1 MTKSVVGI
9 YETPRETVA
18 AIEGLKTRGYDSDN
32 ISVVTNRKDTDYLES
47 QTGTQVKQAADT
59 NDSDSESFF
68 DKLKDYF
75 TMDDSG
81 TNQNKLSDL
90 DIANEDAERYQEE
103 LNDGKILLAVDT
115 DAELDNSTIDNG
127 HVLSGGFSNARTSDE
142 MTDYTTKEEKTMPIR
157 EEELNVN
164 KEDVQTGEV
173 EIGKDVKTEQRD
185 MDIPV
190 KHDEIYVERR
200 PVNDNTR
207 EASPVNDSET
217 IRVPIVEEQVEVTKK
232 PVVTDEVVIGKRTV
246 EENEHVSETVKK
258 EEPRL
263 NKEGHVRNLDDDDDA
278 LNHK

>member
-1 MTKSVVGI
+1 MTKSVVGV
-9 YETPRETVA
+9 YETPQETIAV
-18 AIEGLKTRGYDSDN
+18 IEGLLTKGYDSDD
-32 ISVVTNRKDTDYLES
+32 ISVVTNRRDTDYLES
-47 QTGTQVKQAADT
+47 RTGTEVNQALEA
-59 NDSDSESFF
+59 NDRDSESFF

-75 TMDDSG
+75 TMDDTGAHS
-81 TNQNKLSDL
+81 KALSDL
-90 DIANEDAERYQEE
+90 DISNDEIDKYQED
-103 LNDGKILLAVDT
+103 LDDGKLLVAVDT
-115 DAELDNSTIDNG
+115 DTHLDTPIDNG
-127 HVLSGGFSNARTSDE
+127 NALSGGFSNTNE
-142 MTDYTTKEEKTMPIR
+142 MADYTTKEEKTMPLR
-157 EEELNVN
+157 EEQLKVD
-164 KEDVQTGEV
+164 KEDIQTGEV

-200 PVNDNTR
+200 PVNDNTG